1 MKIRSL
7 LLTTHNENKSNFQQ
21 SLRGVERVDKQAMAN
36 DNSITV
42 PHHLATMIKWLNS
55 SSSVGANPATTTCHE
70 EVTACSHAG
79 PAIIKMPSQSS
90 GAKAEQEEPA
100 SSMVLQTK
108 KRKEPSPPTASYSSP
123 LTTNRST
130 TTGTPLLLGGA
141 PRPLL
146 DVPIASIF
154 TATSQTGGVSFLA
167 DYLSGRTG
175 GRFTPAIPHA
185 AGKTC
190 KRLRSGSLSELSSD
204 DETMKRPAPFQHHS
218 PLRLHTLE
226 DSLKVMMASNNSCNS
241 SSSSINSNLQLLFG
255 DGCHIGGQHSGGWM
269 TTTTAAPRPPGK
281 H

>member
-1 MKIRSL
+1 
-7 LLTTHNENKSNFQQ
+7 
-21 SLRGVERVDKQAMAN
+21 VERVDQQAMAN

-42 PHHLATMIKWLNS
+42 PHHLATMIKWLHS
-55 SSSVGANPATTTCHE
+55 SSSAGANPATSTCHE
-70 EVTACSHAG
+70 EVTCSHAGG

-90 GAKAEQEEPA
+90 GAKAEKEEPA

-108 KRKEPSPPTASYSSP
+108 KRKEPSPPTSYGHSP

-154 TATSQTGGVSFLA
+154 TATSKTGGVSFLA

-175 GRFTPAIPHA
+175 GGFTPIPHA
-185 AGKTC
+185 AGK

-204 DETMKRPAPFQHHS
+204 DETMKPPAPFQPHS

-255 DGCHIGGQHSGGWM
+255 DGHSGGHIIGGQHSGGWT